1 MISHD
6 LLPSPSYNRLPVGD
20 GQTLPDTVLNEL
32 GKIIVRH
39 GMQGQ
44 LGVGRLHRHFDL
56 NAREVMVHKGLRCSP
71 QTTDDGATL
80 GGSAFYLDDNQFR
93 AFEYDAE
100 EAIEPPESFLSD
112 LATYVTSS
120 GLAGRVALSKLDS
133 KYAHLE
139 ETFYSIH
146 SGTENPDKTIEGETR
161 SHVCAIVSDGEELR
175 QDEATMWGFGTSD
188 DGQVRPFIAKMC
200 KRTDNGSHKRTK

>member
-6 LLPSPSYNRLPVGD
+6 LLPSPSYNRLPLGD
-20 GQTLPDTVLNEL
+20 GQTVPNTVLNEL

-56 NAREVMVHKGLRCSP
+56 NAREVMVHEGLRCSP

-80 GGSAFYLDDNQFR
+80 GGSAFYLDGNQFR

-120 GLAGRVALSKLDS
+120 GLAGQVALSKLDS
-133 KYAHLE
+133 KYVHLDE
-139 ETFYSIH
+139 
-146 SGTENPDKTIEGETR
+146 TIEDETR
-161 SHVCAIVSDGEELR
+161 SHICAIVSDAEELR
-175 QDEATMWGFGTSD
+175 PDEATMWGFGTSD
-188 DGQVRPFIAKMC
+188 DGQLRPFIAKTC
-200 KRTDNGSHKRTK
+200 KKTEGGAHKRTK